1 MTGSIKSADAKRVA
15 EFTMSGAVTY
25 LADLQ
30 TGRNAHAC
38 SKFLD
43 SNGEIVS
50 LLVLG
55 TILPSDL

>member
-1 MTGSIKSADAKRVA
+1 MTGSRTSTYAKRVA
-15 EFTMSGAVTY
+15 EFTLSGAVTY

-30 TGRNAHAC
+30 TGRYGHAC
-38 SKFLD
+38 SKFID

-55 TILPSDL
+55 TIFPENL

>member
-1 MTGSIKSADAKRVA
+1 MTGSRTGTYAKRVA

-25 LADLQ
+25 LADLR
-30 TGRNAHAC
+30 TGRSSHAC

-50 LLVLG
+50 LSVLG
-55 TILPSDL
+55 TILSEDL